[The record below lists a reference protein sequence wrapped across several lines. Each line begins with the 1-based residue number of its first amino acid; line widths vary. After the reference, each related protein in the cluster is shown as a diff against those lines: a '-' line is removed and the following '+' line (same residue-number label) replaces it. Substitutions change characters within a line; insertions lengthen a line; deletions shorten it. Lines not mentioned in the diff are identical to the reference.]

1 LEGISL
7 PIERIQPEGLFTPPN
22 YVHVARAGRTVYIAG
37 QVARDSNGNV
47 VGKGDVTAQAT
58 QAFENLKKAL
68 ASVGA
73 DFSHLVRFTV
83 YLTDAS
89 YQDAVTAVRARYI
102 TGALPVATVA
112 IIKALGNPDMLVEIE
127 GTAFLD

>member
-1 LEGISL
+1 MTL

-22 YVHVARAGRTVYIAG
+22 YVHVVRAGTTVYIAG
-37 QVARDSNGNV
+37 QVARDSEGNV
-47 VGKGDVTAQAT
+47 VGKGDVTVQAT

-73 DFSHLVRFTV
+73 DFSSLVRITV

-89 YQDAVTAVRARYI
+89 YQQAVTTVRARYM
-102 TGALPVATVA
+102 TGALPTATVA
-112 IIKALGNPDMLVEIE
+112 IIKALGHPDMLVEIE
-127 GTAFLD
+127 GTAFLG